1 MKTLGFIGGGR
12 ITKIILQA
20 FKNSKTTFDKIAVCD
35 TNQETLQH
43 LKKQFPEIKIS
54 IDPNEAAAQEYVFIA
69 LHPPAIME
77 ALGKIKSLVSEETKI
92 ISLAPKITLKSISTA
107 LVSVYQVARLIPSA
121 TSFMNLGYNP
131 ASFSDRCSDTMKKDT
146 LEMLRKLGTTF
157 EVAESKLEGY
167 AIASAMLPTYFW
179 FQWQKMVEIA
189 EQTGMAKDEANEAI
203 YSTLK
208 YANELFFKSGLSP
221 VEVMDLIPVKP
232 IGAHEEEI
240 KTIYDSKLMGLFE
253 KIKPS

>member
-20 FKNSKTTFDKIAVCD
+20 FKNSNINIEKIAVCD
-35 TNQETLQH
+35 TNQDILHQ
-43 LKKQFPEIKIS
+43 LKKQFPQIEIS
-54 IDPNEAAAQEYVFIA
+54 ADPVVAAKQQIVFIA

-77 ALGKIKSLVSEETKI
+77 TLGKIKDVVAKDTWI
-92 ISLAPKITLKSISTA
+92 ISLAPKITIKAIASA
-107 LVSVYQVARLIPSA
+107 LDPADQVARLIPNA
-121 TSFMNLGYNP
+121 TSFINLGYNP
-131 ASFSDRCSDTMKKDT
+131 VAFSNSCSSEMKIEMMEL
-146 LEMLRKLGTTF
+146 LEKLGTTF
-157 EVAESKLEGY
+157 EVDENKLEGY

-189 EQTGMAKDEANEAI
+189 EKTGMTREEANETI

-208 YANELFFKSGLSP
+208 YANELYFKSGLSP
-221 VEVMDLIPVKP
+221 EEVMDLIPVKP

-240 KTIYDSKLMGLFE
+240 SAIYESTLMGLYE
-253 KIKPS
+253 KIKPA